1 MAYRPSQRRK
11 LSDKEVREVNLIPIM
26 NLFIVIIPMLMTIM
40 VSAHLAL
47 NEITLPTGGGA
58 GGGEEVNEQAE
69 EIPKTIT
76 LGLYADRFELLIED
90 EADVR
95 MIPLQEDG
103 SYDYP
108 ALDKQLNALKGEHEN
123 QSTVE
128 ILPDGQV
135 LFDVLL
141 RSIDIC
147 KMNNFPNIKYMT
159 SKKTLYRATS

>member
-1 MAYRPSQRRK
+1 MAYGPSQRRK

-40 VSAHLAL
+40 VSAHLAM

-58 GGGEEVNEQAE
+58 GGGEEAE
-69 EIPKTIT
+69 EQVEETPKKIT
-76 LGLYADRFELLIED
+76 LGLYVDRFELLVEGESD
-90 EADVR
+90 AR
-95 MIPLQEDG
+95 KIPLQEDG
-103 SYDYP
+103 SYNYP

-123 QSTVE
+123 QNTVE

-147 KMNNFPNIKYMT
+147 KMNEFPNIKYMT
-159 SKKTLYRATS
+159 AQKKLYRAAS